1 MAVFS
6 PIKDKMLA
14 HGQNPAIIAAFERC
28 FSSLES
34 AGSNLLPES
43 TIEAVSAIDNWNA
56 IKQDYAAA
64 DSELL
69 GACVIIKLNGGL
81 GTSMGLTKAKSLL
94 PVRDGQ
100 SFLDLIVKQFS
111 ALKVRHAKCP
121 RLLFMNSFSTSAD
134 TLQALDK
141 YVQQGLF
148 AAGDVELM
156 QNAVPKLLKQSLLPA
171 ECAQHPELEW
181 CPPGHGDLYAALLG
195 SGRLQELLDQGIKY
209 AFISNS
215 DNLGAV
221 LDERL
226 LSYFAASDS
235 SFMMEVTRRS
245 EADRK
250 GGHLACRKSDGQL
263 ILREVAQTPDE
274 DLPAFQDIERHRYFN
289 TNSLWLRL
297 DRLAELMQQHGQALP
312 LPVIRNEKH
321 LDPRDNSTPLVY
333 QLEVAMGAAIECFS
347 DAKAIEVDRQRFAPV
362 KTTADLFALRSD
374 AYELGEDGQMRLVPA
389 RNGQPPVIE
398 LDGKLHKFVDGMER
412 LGEPSLVNVKR
423 LRVRGDVRFDKGQV
437 LSGELDIEA

>member
-1 MAVFS
+1 
-6 PIKDKMLA
+6 MLA

-28 FSSLES
+28 FNSLATS
-34 AGSNLLPES
+34 GSNLLPEAS
-43 TIEAVSAIDNWNA
+43 IEPASAIDNWNA
-56 IKQDYAAA
+56 IKKDYSAAGC
-64 DSELL
+64 DLL
-69 GACVIIKLNGGL
+69 GASVIIKLNGGL

-100 SFLDLIVKQFS
+100 SFLDLIVKQFA
-111 ALKVRHAKCP
+111 ALKARHAKCP

-134 TLQALDK
+134 TMQALDK
-141 YVQQGLF
+141 YVKQGLF
-148 AAGDVELM
+148 AAGELELM

-171 ECAQHPELEW
+171 SCPENPELEW

-221 LDERL
+221 LDEQL
-226 LSYFAASDS
+226 LSYFASSGA

-250 GGHLACRKSDGQL
+250 GGHLARRRSDGQL
-263 ILREVAQTPDE
+263 ILREVAQTPQE
-274 DLPAFQDIERHRYFN
+274 DLPAFQDIDTHRYFN

-297 DRLAELMQQHGQALP
+297 DRLAELMQQHAQALP

-321 LDPRDNSTPLVY
+321 LDPRDSSTPEVY
-333 QLEVAMGAAIECFS
+333 QLEVAMGAAIECFA
-347 DAKAIEVDRQRFAPV
+347 DASAIEVDRQRFAPV

-374 AYELGEDGQMRLVPA
+374 AYELGQDGQMRLVA
-389 RNGQPPVIE
+389 SRNGRPPIIE
-398 LDGKLHKFVDGMER
+398 LDAKLHKFVDGLEL
-412 LGEPSLVNVKR
+412 LGEPSLVNLDK
-423 LRVRGDVRFDKGQV
+423 LRVRGDVRFSKGQV
-437 LSGELDIEA
+437 LSGELEFEAK